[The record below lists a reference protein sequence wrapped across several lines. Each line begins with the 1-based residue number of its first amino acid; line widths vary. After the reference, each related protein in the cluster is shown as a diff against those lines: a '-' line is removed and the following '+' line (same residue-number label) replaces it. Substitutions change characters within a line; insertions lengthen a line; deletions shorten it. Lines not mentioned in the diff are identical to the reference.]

1 MTKTSLRLRHR
12 RGFSLIETLVV
23 IVISMLVAGTIVTLM
38 VGQMR
43 TTSSLNRDM
52 LNEQSLRDN
61 MAYVMDELNA
71 MGNNTAEPFMSEAT
85 ESSIQFNGDV
95 DNDGSVDQIEYV
107 YDEDEG
113 TLSRTLRSSSDGGST
128 WDDVSTDV
136 LIPNIEELEF
146 IYYTAGNTET
156 DVVDDVTAVQ
166 MRVKL
171 DEGAGATEFN
181 NGRIAKEEQV
191 SRVTIRNRTLD

>member
-1 MTKTSLRLRHR
+1 MISPSPSPRVR
-12 RGFSLIETLVV
+12 RGFSLVETLVV

-61 MAYVMDELNA
+61 MAYVMDEVNA
-71 MGNNTAEPFMSEAT
+71 MGNGTAEPFISEAT
-85 ESSIQFNGDV
+85 ETSLQFNGDV
-95 DNDGSVDQIEYV
+95 DNDGTLDQIQYI
-107 YDEDEG
+107 YDAGKG
-113 TLSRTLRSSSDGGST
+113 TLSRVLRDSADGGNT
-128 WDDVSTDV
+128 WDDVATDV

-146 IYYTAGNTET
+146 SYFATGNE
-156 DVVDDVTAVQ
+156 DPLDADAITAVQ
-166 MRVKL
+166 LRVKL
-171 DEGAGATEFN
+171 NEGAGATEFN
-181 NGRIAKEEQV
+181 NGRIAEEEQV